1 MENSVAG
8 VINAWC
14 AALIPPL
21 MAWILL
27 SGFDDLVLVAVLGV
41 ACVRRRRSGAASPP
55 SMDQVR
61 ARPEKRIAILIPLWQ
76 EDEVIG
82 RMVERNLA
90 AIRYQACDFFIGA
103 YPNDQPTVDAVRDLE
118 ARFFNVHLALCPHD
132 GPTSKADCL
141 NWIYQR
147 LVRFEEE
154 RSLRYDVLVTHDAE
168 DVVHPDSLLLINY
181 YADDYDMVQVP
192 VLPLPTPFR
201 DLTHG
206 VYCDE
211 FAEYQTKDI
220 PVRQLLGGF
229 IPSNGVGTGYT
240 RRALERLAQDSS
252 NRIFEPASLTEDYEN
267 GLRLNLLGCRQI
279 FVASTHW
286 RRPPVA
292 TRGYFPRSAADAIRQ
307 RTRWVTGIALQSW
320 ERHGWRGG
328 WRQIYWLWRD
338 RKGLLGNL
346 VTIAANLVFFWGACT
361 WVVSQAAGAAWAL
374 PQLVPLLPWPA
385 VEAALLLPF
394 LHLGVRTVCAG
405 RLYGWLFAA
414 GVPLRTIWANWL
426 NFAATVRALWRY
438 TAAKLR
444 SRPLEWLKTEHAY
457 PDRAVLLSPRRK
469 LGEILVECGAVSREQ
484 VQYALQSLPPNVR
497 LGERLLGLGW
507 LSEWQLYEALSRQDQ
522 VPLGQ
527 VRPQQIQR
535 NACRALPARFAREWK
550 ILPFKIMSGSLFLA
564 AAELPG
570 EELRRCLSR
579 FTRLEIRFQL
589 VTATNFEEL
598 SRDAPR

>member
-1 MENSVAG
+1 
-8 VINAWC
+8 
-14 AALIPPL
+14 

-27 SGFDDLVLVAVLGV
+27 SGFDDLVLVAVLG
-41 ACVRRRRSGAASPP
+41 AAWVRRFRSGAASPP
-55 SMDQVR
+55 SMDRMR
-61 ARPEKRIAILIPLWQ
+61 ARPEKRIAILVPLWQ
-76 EDEVIG
+76 EQEVIG

-118 ARFFNVHLALCPHD
+118 ARFSSVHLALCPHS

-141 NWIYQR
+141 NWIYRR
-147 LVRFEEE
+147 LVRFEQE
-154 RSLRYDVLVTHDAE
+154 RSLRYEVLVTHDAE
-168 DVVHPDSLLLINY
+168 DVIHPDSLLLINY

-192 VLPLPTPFR
+192 VLPLPTPLG

-328 WRQIYWLWRD
+328 VRQIYWLWRD

-346 VTIAANLVFFWGACT
+346 VTVAANLVFLWGAGT
-361 WVVSQAAGAAWAL
+361 WAVSQATGTFWAL
-374 PQLVPLLPWPA
+374 PRFVPPLPRPA
-385 VEAALLLPF
+385 VEAALLLPL
-394 LHLGVRTVCAG
+394 LHLGVRAVCAG

-414 GVPLRTIWANWL
+414 GVPLRTVWANWL
-426 NFAATVRALWRY
+426 NFAATAGALWRY

-457 PDRAVLLSPRRK
+457 PDRAALLSPRRK
-469 LGEILVECGAVSREQ
+469 LGEILVESGVVSREQ

-507 LSEWQLYEALSRQDQ
+507 LSEWQLYEALSRQDH

-527 VRPQQIQR
+527 VGPQQIQR

-570 EELRRCLSR
+570 EDLRHRLGR

-589 VTATNFEEL
+589 VTATNFQEL
-598 SRDAPR
+598 TRDALR